1 MSLYKT
7 NQGIRELI
15 DVYLQRNASRQAN
28 LGKSST
34 KEERKEADRL
44 WQMDLI
50 EISKLDSEFAH
61 LLNIAD

>member
-1 MSLYKT
+1 MPV
-7 NQGIRELI
+7 G
-15 DVYLQRNASRQAN
+15 NASRQAN

-61 LLNIAD
+61 LLNVAD

>member
-15 DVYLQRNASRQAN
+15 DAYLKRNASRQAN
-28 LGKSST
+28 LGMSST
-34 KEERKEADRL
+34 KEERAEADRL

-61 LLNIAD
+61 LLNVAD